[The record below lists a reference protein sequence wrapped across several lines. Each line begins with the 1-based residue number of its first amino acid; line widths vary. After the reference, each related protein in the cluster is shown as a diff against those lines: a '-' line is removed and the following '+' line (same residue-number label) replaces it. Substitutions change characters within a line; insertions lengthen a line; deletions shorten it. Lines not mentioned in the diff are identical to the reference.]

1 MILAV
6 DVDYREDF
14 AWVAGILFWDWGD
27 EHPMIERVVECNV
40 VSDYRP
46 GEFFRR
52 ELPCIERLL
61 QEIDQPVDC
70 IVVDG
75 YVYLG
80 SERRPGLGKHLF
92 DDLEQQIPVIGV
104 AKTPFRDTPDTTAIF
119 RGGSTRPLYVTAAGM
134 GDDLARQRIRDMHGE
149 HRIPTMLQRVDR
161 LCRQAAPDNRYP
173 A

>member
-14 AWVAGILFWDWGD
+14 ARVAGILFRDWGD
-27 EHPMIERVVECNV
+27 EHPVIERVVECNV

-61 QEIDQPVDC
+61 QVIDQPVDC

-92 DDLEQQIPVIGV
+92 DAMEQKIAVIGV
-104 AKTPFRDTPDTTAIF
+104 AKTRFHDTSDTAAVF

-134 GDDLARQRIRDMHGE
+134 PQDLARQRIRNMHGE
-149 HRIPTMLQRVDR
+149 HRIPTLLQQVDR
-161 LCRQAAPDNRYP
+161 LSRS
-173 A
+173 